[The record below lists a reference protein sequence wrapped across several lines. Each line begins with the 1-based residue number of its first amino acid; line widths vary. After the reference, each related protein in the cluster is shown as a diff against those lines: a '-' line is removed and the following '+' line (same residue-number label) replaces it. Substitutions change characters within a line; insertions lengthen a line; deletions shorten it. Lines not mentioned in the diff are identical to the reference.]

1 MNIIHRISHFL
12 VSDNLKAR
20 CAKSCIP
27 LSIGAFTAK
36 LVALASKLILAKIL
50 VGDERGLMII
60 ILPLVTFFNT
70 LTEIGIKQSVI
81 QHKDGATEPY
91 LNMAWWIQT
100 VRGGSLYLLA
110 FFLSP
115 FLCKVWVYGH
125 EGVSDYYSQTDI
137 LWMVRISFLT
147 ILLNGLVSPRSYVL
161 IKEFRFGKSVLL
173 VQGCAILSG
182 VLTIVLAVVYRNVWA
197 FVIGTVSNT
206 FLLFVFSF
214 IMCPF
219 RPRWMYDSRSFH
231 ALVRFSKGM
240 VGLPILSYLV
250 FNLDVLV
257 GSLFVSP
264 ALIGMYGFA
273 MVLARTPRE
282 ILTRIFGPPM
292 TPAFAEK
299 QDEPQAICKALI
311 LITKGV
317 CLVILP
323 LTTYLLICRDSVLT
337 ICYKPEFTE
346 VAIPFSL
353 LCLTYMILLQTFTL
367 GKVFFGLGLPEK
379 HRTYVIIRAVL
390 LGGLIWP
397 AAKYCGLLGITWL
410 MFISNLIAFLYQAYS
425 MKSLIGLNIKSYFKA
440 WIPGCYASGILLIL
454 LIVFQLF
461 WPLNMTLQFW
471 GGGCLLAVTL
481 GAVGL
486 NMALR
491 SRHFKSETCQS

>member
-1 MNIIHRISHFL
+1 MSIVSKISNFL

-27 LSIGAFTAK
+27 LTIGAFTAK
-36 LVALASKLILAKIL
+36 LIALASKLILAKIL
-50 VGDERGLMII
+50 VGDERGVMII

-91 LNMAWWIQT
+91 LNMAWWIQS
-100 VRGGSLYLLA
+100 VRGVGLYLAA

-115 FLCKVWVYGH
+115 LICEIWVYGH
-125 EGVSDYYSQTDI
+125 EGVSEYYTQAEV

-147 ILLNGLVSPRSYVL
+147 ILLNGLVSPRSHVL

-173 VQGCAILSG
+173 VQGSAIMSG
-182 VLTIVLAVVYRNVWA
+182 VLTIILALIYRNVWA
-197 FVIGTVSNT
+197 FVIGTVSNY
-206 FLLFVFSF
+206 FFLFVFSF

-219 RPRWMYDSRSFH
+219 RPRWMYDSHSFQ
-231 ALVRFSKGM
+231 ALFRFSKGM
-240 VGLPILSYLV
+240 FGLPILSYLV

-264 ALIGMYGFA
+264 TLIGMYGFA
-273 MVLARTPRE
+273 MILAKTPRE
-282 ILTRIFGPPM
+282 MLTRIFGPPM

-311 LITKGV
+311 LISKGV

-323 LTTYLLICRDSVLT
+323 LTTYMLICRDAVLT
-337 ICYKPEFTE
+337 IFYKPEFTE

-397 AAKYCGLLGITWL
+397 AAKHYGLLGITWL
-410 MFISNLIAFLYQAYS
+410 MFISNVIAFLYQVYS
-425 MKSLIGLNIKSYFKA
+425 LKGLIGLDIKSYFKA
-440 WIPGCYASGILLIL
+440 WIPGCYASGILLVL
-454 LIVFQLF
+454 LLVVQFI
-461 WPLNMTLQFW
+461 WSSNMTLQFW
-471 GGGCLLAVTL
+471 GGGGLLAVTL
-481 GAVGL
+481 AAVGL
-486 NMALR
+486 QMALKSKHFR
-491 SRHFKSETCQS
+491 SPTCQS